1 MQRLARN
8 VPARYHLKLKM
19 AAMYAIAC
27 FLVLALVALSYRQL
41 ESLAKAST
49 VLSLRVPSAGFS
61 ADPPHPPVSVIAK
74 QQPLLKTADEGGVD
88 VKDKLIATMEQKL
101 RDLEA
106 RIQKL
111 EKNAP
116 KTYPIVKQL
125 DYREKKRILVAGGAG
140 FVGSHLVDHLMQQG
154 HQVTVVDNFFT
165 GSKHNIEHWIGHHN
179 FELIHHDIVSPL
191 FIEVDYIYNLASPAS
206 PPHYMMNPVK
216 TIKTNTLGTINMLGL
231 ARRVGARLL
240 ITSTSEVYGDPA
252 VHPQNEDY
260 WGHVNPVGP
269 RSCYDEG
276 KRVAETLCYA
286 YAKQESVEVRVARVF
301 NTYGPRMHLN
311 DGRVVSNFILQ
322 ALQDKPITVHGSGKQ
337 TRSFQYVSDLI
348 DGLVALMN
356 ANYSRPINL
365 GNPEEH
371 TIEEFA
377 QIVKNLVGGSSKIEY
392 VSTVIDDPQ
401 RRKPDITRAKKY
413 LDWEP
418 KVPLLDGLRKTVDY
432 FKEELTKNSKTYNPQ
447 LNQNS
452 TKLK

>member
-1 MQRLARN
+1 MT
-8 VPARYHLKLKM
+8 
-19 AAMYAIAC
+19 AMYVMAC
-27 FLVLALVALSYRQL
+27 ILVLALVALSYRQL
-41 ESLAKAST
+41 GSSAKAS
-49 VLSLRVPSAGFS
+49 SVPSLPVPNAEFNSGH
-61 ADPPHPPVSVIAK
+61 HPPVSVTAK
-74 QQPLLKTADEGGVD
+74 QLPLSKTADEGGAD
-88 VKDKLIATMEQKL
+88 EKDKLIAMMEKKL

-116 KTYPIVKQL
+116 KTFPTVQQL

-140 FVGSHLVDHLMQQG
+140 FVGSHLVDYLMQQG

-165 GSKHNIEHWIGHHN
+165 GSKRNIEHWIGHHN

-216 TIKTNTLGTINMLGL
+216 TIKTNTLGTINML
-231 ARRVGARLL
+231 
-240 ITSTSEVYGDPA
+240 EVYGDPA

-260 WGHVNPVGP
+260 WGHENV
-269 RSCYDEG
+269 D
-276 KRVAETLCYA
+276 
-286 YAKQESVEVRVARVF
+286 VRVARVF

-322 ALQDKPITVHGSGKQ
+322 ALQDKPLTIHGSGKQ

-348 DGLVALMN
+348 DGLVALMH

-413 LDWEP
+413 LNWEP
-418 KVPLLDGLRKTVDY
+418 KG
-432 FKEELTKNSKTYNPQ
+432 
-447 LNQNS
+447 
-452 TKLK
+452 

>member
-1 MQRLARN
+1 MHRHTGN
-8 VPARYHLKLKM
+8 VPARHKLKLKM
-19 AAMYAIAC
+19 TAMYVMAC
-27 FLVLALVALSYRQL
+27 ILVLALVALSYRQL
-41 ESLAKAST
+41 GSSAKAST
-49 VLSLRVPSAGFS
+49 VPSLSVPSAGFNS
-61 ADPPHPPVSVIAK
+61 GHHPSVSVTAK
-74 QQPLLKTADEGGVD
+74 KLPLSKTADEGGAD
-88 VKDKLIATMEQKL
+88 EKDKLIAMMEKKL

-116 KTYPIVKQL
+116 KTFPTVQQL

-140 FVGSHLVDHLMQQG
+140 FVGSHLVDYLMQQG

-165 GSKHNIEHWIGHHN
+165 GSKRNIEHWIGHHN

-276 KRVAETLCYA
+276 KRVAESLCYA
-286 YAKQESVEVRVARVF
+286 YAKQENVDVRVARVF
-301 NTYGPRMHLN
+301 NTFGPRMHLN

-322 ALQDKPITVHGSGKQ
+322 ALQDKPLTIHGSGKQ

-348 DGLVALMN
+348 DGLVALMH

-413 LDWEP
+413 LGWEP
-418 KVPLLDGLRKTVDY
+418 KVPLLDGLRKTVAY

-447 LNQNS
+447 LSQS
-452 TKLK
+452 PQS

>member
-1 MQRLARN
+1 MWNAMERPGAISSSRVQLRI
-8 VPARYHLKLKM
+8 KM
-19 AAMYAIAC
+19 ACVYAVAC
-27 FLVLALVALSYRQL
+27 LLTLAIVALSYRQL
-41 ESLAKAST
+41 AWSGATTASASPVAFASSDVK
-49 VLSLRVPSAGFS
+49 VLHPVPA
-61 ADPPHPPVSVIAK
+61 IAK
-74 QQPLLKTADEGGVD
+74 PLPVVKSNYGGEADA
-88 VKDKLIATMEQKL
+88 KDQLIAAMEQKL
-101 RDLEA
+101 RDLEV

-116 KTYPIVKQL
+116 KTFPSVKQL

-140 FVGSHLVDHLMQQG
+140 FVGSHLVDFLMQQG

-165 GSKHNIEHWIGHHN
+165 GSKRNIEHWIGHHN

-240 ITSTSEVYGDPA
+240 ITSTSEVYGDPT

-286 YAKQESVEVRVARVF
+286 YAKQENVDVRVARVF

-322 ALQDKPITVHGSGKQ
+322 ALQDTPITIHGNGKQ

-348 DGLVALMN
+348 DGLVSLMH

-392 VSTVIDDPQ
+392 VSTVVDDPQ
-401 RRKPDITRAKKY
+401 RRKPDIGRANKY
-413 LDWEP
+413 LKWEP
-418 KVPLLDGLRKTVDY
+418 KVPLLDGLRKTVAY
-432 FKEELTKNSKTYNPQ
+432 FKEELTKNSKTYNPHLSQ
-447 LNQNS
+447 SPQG
-452 TKLK
+452 

>member
-1 MQRLARN
+1 MMNRQTGN
-8 VPARYHLKLKM
+8 VPARHHLKFNM
-19 AAMYAIAC
+19 TAMYLMAC
-27 FLVLALVALSYRQL
+27 ILVLALVALSYRQL
-41 ESLAKAST
+41 GSTAKASSVST
-49 VLSLRVPSAGFS
+49 TGFNAGH
-61 ADPPHPPVSVIAK
+61 HPPVSVIAK
-74 QQPLLKTADEGGVD
+74 QLPLLKTADEGGAD
-88 VKDKLIATMEQKL
+88 EKDRLIAMMEKKL

-116 KTYPIVKQL
+116 KTFPTVQQL

-140 FVGSHLVDHLMQQG
+140 FVGSHLVDYLMQQG

-165 GSKHNIEHWIGHHN
+165 GSKRNIEHWIGHQN

-276 KRVAETLCYA
+276 KRVAESLCYA
-286 YAKQESVEVRVARVF
+286 YAKQENVDVRVARVF

-322 ALQDKPITVHGSGKQ
+322 ALQDKPLAIHGSGKQ

-348 DGLVALMN
+348 DGLVALMH
-356 ANYSRPINL
+356 ANYSRPVNL

-392 VSTVIDDPQ
+392 VSTVIDDP
-401 RRKPDITRAKKY
+401 P
-413 LDWEP
+413 EE
-418 KVPLLDGLRKTVDY
+418 KT
-432 FKEELTKNSKTYNPQ
+432 
-447 LNQNS
+447 
-452 TKLK
+452 

>member
-1 MQRLARN
+1 MQLLDAMGFRRARF
-8 VPARYHLKLKM
+8 KM
-19 AAMYAIAC
+19 QVSSIYVFAC
-27 FLVLALVALSYRQL
+27 LLVLAVVGLAYRQL
-41 ESLAKAST
+41 LRSGPATAALTSPEKPYSSLSGEEESVAAAARKLPSMKA
-49 VLSLRVPSAGFS
+49 
-61 ADPPHPPVSVIAK
+61 ADTNSVI
-74 QQPLLKTADEGGVD
+74 
-88 VKDKLIATMEQKL
+88 KDGPIVPMEQKL
-101 RDLEA
+101 LDLEA

-116 KTYPIVKQL
+116 KTFPLVKQL

-140 FVGSHLVDHLMQQG
+140 FVGSHLVDYLMQQG

-165 GSKHNIEHWIGHHN
+165 GSKRNIEHWLGHQN

-191 FIEVDYIYNLASPAS
+191 YIEVDYIYNLASPAS

-240 ITSTSEVYGDPA
+240 ITSTSEVYGDPE

-276 KRVAETLCYA
+276 KRVAESLCYA
-286 YAKQESVEVRVARVF
+286 YAKQEKLEVRVARVF

-311 DGRVVSNFILQ
+311 DGRVVSNFIQQ
-322 ALQDKPITVHGSGKQ
+322 ALQDDPITVHGSGKQ
-337 TRSFQYVSDLI
+337 TRSFQYVSDLV
-348 DGLVALMN
+348 DGLVSLMH
-356 ANYSRPINL
+356 ANYSKPINL

-377 QIVKNLVGGSSKIEY
+377 RIVKNLVGGSSKIEY
-392 VSTVIDDPQ
+392 VSTVVDDPQ
-401 RRKPDITRAKKY
+401 RRRPDISRAKKY
-413 LDWEP
+413 LNWAP
-418 KVPLLDGLRKTVDY
+418 KVPLLKGLKKTVAY
-432 FKEELTKNSKTYNPQ
+432 FKEELTKNSKTYNP
-447 LNQNS
+447 
-452 TKLK
+452 KLS

>member
-1 MQRLARN
+1 MRRQPGN
-8 VPARYHLKLKM
+8 VPARHQLKLKM
-19 AAMYAIAC
+19 TAMYVMAC
-27 FLVLALVALSYRQL
+27 ILVLALVALSYRQL
-41 ESLAKAST
+41 GSSAKAS
-49 VLSLRVPSAGFS
+49 SVPSLPVPNAEFNSGH
-61 ADPPHPPVSVIAK
+61 HPPVSVTAK
-74 QQPLLKTADEGGVD
+74 QFPLSKTADEGGAD
-88 VKDKLIATMEQKL
+88 KKDKLIAMMEKKL

-116 KTYPIVKQL
+116 KTFPTVQQL

-140 FVGSHLVDHLMQQG
+140 FVGSHLVDYLMQQG

-165 GSKHNIEHWIGHHN
+165 GSKRNIEHWIGHHN

-286 YAKQESVEVRVARVF
+286 YAKQENVDVRVARVF

-322 ALQDKPITVHGSGKQ
+322 ALQDKPLTIHGSGKQ

-348 DGLVALMN
+348 DGLVALMH

-413 LDWEP
+413 LNWEP
-418 KVPLLDGLRKTVDY
+418 KVPLLDGLRKTVAY

-447 LNQNS
+447 LSQS
-452 TKLK
+452 PQS

>member
-1 MQRLARN
+1 MHRHTGD
-8 VPARYHLKLKM
+8 VPARHNLKFKM
-19 AAMYAIAC
+19 TAMYLMAC
-27 FLVLALVALSYRQL
+27 ILVLALVALSYRQL
-41 ESLAKAST
+41 GSSAKAS
-49 VLSLRVPSAGFS
+49 SVPSVPVPSSGFNAGH
-61 ADPPHPPVSVIAK
+61 HPPVSVVTK
-74 QQPLLKTADEGGVD
+74 QLPLLKTADEAGAD
-88 VKDKLIATMEQKL
+88 EKDKLIATMENKL

-116 KTYPIVKQL
+116 KTFPIVQQL

-140 FVGSHLVDHLMQQG
+140 FVGSHLVDYLMQQG

-165 GSKHNIEHWIGHHN
+165 GSKRNIEHWIGHQN

-276 KRVAETLCYA
+276 KRVAESLCYA
-286 YAKQESVEVRVARVF
+286 YAKQENVDVRVARVF

-322 ALQDKPITVHGSGKQ
+322 ALQDKPLTIHGSGKQ
-337 TRSFQYVSDLI
+337 TRSFQYVSDLV
-348 DGLVALMN
+348 DGLVALMH

-401 RRKPDITRAKKY
+401 RRRPDITRAKKY
-413 LDWEP
+413 LSWEP
-418 KVPLLDGLRKTVDY
+418 KVPLLDGLRKTVTY

-447 LNQNS
+447 LSQS
-452 TKLK
+452 TQS

>member
-1 MQRLARN
+1 MT
-8 VPARYHLKLKM
+8 
-19 AAMYAIAC
+19 AMYVMAC
-27 FLVLALVALSYRQL
+27 LLVLALVALTYRQL
-41 ESLAKAST
+41 GSSAKAST
-49 VLSLRVPSAGFS
+49 DLSLPSPSAGFN
-61 ADPPHPPVSVIAK
+61 AGHHPPIVSVTAK
-74 QQPLLKTADEGGVD
+74 ALPLLKTAHEGGAD
-88 VKDKLIATMEQKL
+88 EKDKLIAMMEQKL

-106 RIQKL
+106 RIKKL
-111 EKNAP
+111 EANAP
-116 KTYPIVKQL
+116 KTFPAVQQL

-140 FVGSHLVDHLMQQG
+140 FVGSHLVDYLMQQG

-165 GSKHNIEHWIGHHN
+165 GSKRNIEHWIGHHN

-276 KRVAETLCYA
+276 KRVAESLCYA
-286 YAKQESVEVRVARVF
+286 YAKQESVDVRVARVF

-322 ALQDKPITVHGSGKQ
+322 ALQDKPITIHGSGKQ

-348 DGLVALMN
+348 DGLVSLMH

-413 LDWEP
+413 LNWEP
-418 KVPLLDGLRKTVDY
+418 KVPLLDGLRKTVAY
-432 FKEELTKNSKTYNPQ
+432 FKEELTQNSKTYNPQ
-447 LNQNS
+447 LSQNPKS
-452 TKLK
+452 

>member
-1 MQRLARN
+1 MMNRQTGN
-8 VPARYHLKLKM
+8 VPARHHLQFKM
-19 AAMYAIAC
+19 TAMYLMAC
-27 FLVLALVALSYRQL
+27 ILVLALVALSYRQL
-41 ESLAKAST
+41 GSTAKASSVST
-49 VLSLRVPSAGFS
+49 TGFNAGH
-61 ADPPHPPVSVIAK
+61 HPPVSVIAK
-74 QQPLLKTADEGGVD
+74 QLPLLKTADEGGAD
-88 VKDKLIATMEQKL
+88 EKDRLIAMMEKKL

-116 KTYPIVKQL
+116 KTFPTVQQL

-140 FVGSHLVDHLMQQG
+140 FVGSHLVDYLMQQG

-165 GSKHNIEHWIGHHN
+165 GSKRNIEHWIGHQN

-276 KRVAETLCYA
+276 KRVAESLCYA
-286 YAKQESVEVRVARVF
+286 YAKQENVDVRVARVF

-322 ALQDKPITVHGSGKQ
+322 ALQDKPLAIHGSGKQ

-348 DGLVALMN
+348 DGLVALMH
-356 ANYSRPINL
+356 ANYSRPVNL

-401 RRKPDITRAKKY
+401 RRKPDIARAKKY
-413 LDWEP
+413 LNWEP
-418 KVPLLDGLRKTVDY
+418 KVPLLDGLRKTVAY

-447 LNQNS
+447 LSQS
-452 TKLK
+452 PQS